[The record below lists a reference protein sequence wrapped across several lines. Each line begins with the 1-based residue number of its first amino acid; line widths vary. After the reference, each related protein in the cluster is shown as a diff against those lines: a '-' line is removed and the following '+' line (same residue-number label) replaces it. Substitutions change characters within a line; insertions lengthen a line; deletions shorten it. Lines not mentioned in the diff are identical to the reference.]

1 VGIVFA
7 NLEAISK
14 YREELGTVEVAGID
28 GTFKTLPKSPP
39 ELKKGAFVTFQ
50 IVYKSVVS
58 SFKKNC
64 VAC

>member
-14 YREELGTVEVAGID
+14 YREELSTIEVAGID
-28 GTFKTLPKSPP
+28 GTFKTLRKSPTK
-39 ELKKGAFVTFQ
+39 LKKGAFVTFQ

-58 SFKKNC
+58 SFVKI
-64 VAC
+64 A

>member
-1 VGIVFA
+1 VGIIFA

-28 GTFKTLPKSPP
+28 GIFKTLPKSPP

-58 SFKKNC
+58 SFIK
-64 VAC
+64 VV